1 MAAPEWRDSRRL
13 TGPHLVLD
21 RPGAALEVAL
31 EPDQAEAVIEAW
43 ERAARELCGAL
54 DLGPVEFSVRRFSGG
69 ASLTFSAAIDRLYSA
84 CEVNEAAWTLAW
96 ARLEDTGEQNSAAYL
111 PALAE
116 QVEAERKPALLQL
129 EAAAR
134 EHGAPFLWD
143 DDEVSVGHGAAAR
156 CFPTEATPEPEAVA
170 WEGLDSVP
178 IAMVTGTNGKSTT
191 VRLLSAMCEQ
201 AGLVP
206 GMSSTDWIKVGG
218 EVLEEGDWSGPGG
231 ARAVLRNPK
240 TEVALLETARGGMLR
255 RGLGVERA
263 DVIAILNVAAD
274 HLGEWGVADVD
285 ELADVKLTLARA
297 AHAGGLA
304 VLNADDPL
312 VRERAGL
319 VHAPILW
326 FSLEAESPHMREH
339 RSRGGAAAYVSAGHL
354 VLEVA
359 GEVRPV
365 ADIEAVPL
373 AMRGAARHNLANA
386 LAAIGVA
393 HGLGLPTDAMARALS
408 QFGLSPEDNPGR
420 LAVFDLQGV
429 TAIVDFAHNP
439 HGQRALMEM
448 ARDLSPKRQ
457 LVVLGQ
463 AGDRDNASIAE
474 LVELTWEFRP
484 DRILIKEM
492 EKYLRGRE
500 PGEVPAMI
508 RAELD
513 RVGAPSE
520 IHETVPSEA
529 AALESALEWAEAGDL
544 LLLFSHAD
552 REATL
557 ERLTQLET
565 LGWSPGKALP

>member
-31 EPDQAEAVIEAW
+31 EPERADEVIGAW
-43 ERAARELCGAL
+43 ERAAAELCAEL
-54 DLGPVEFSVRRFSGG
+54 DLGPVELRVRRFCGG
-69 ASLTFSAAIDRLYSA
+69 ATLAISAWIDRLYA
-84 CEVNEAAWTLAW
+84 TCEVNEAAWRLAW
-96 ARLEDTGEQNSAAYL
+96 ARLDGDGPSAADDYL
-111 PALAE
+111 PPLREAIAAE
-116 QVEAERKPALLQL
+116 CKPAVLHL

-134 EHGAPFLWD
+134 EHGAAFLWD

-156 CFPTEATPEPEAVA
+156 CFPTDQLPEPEAVQ
-170 WEGLDSVP
+170 WEGLDNVP

-191 VRLLSAMCEQ
+191 VRLLAAMCEQ

-218 EVLEEGDWSGPGG
+218 EVIDQGDWSGPGG
-231 ARAVLRNPK
+231 ARAVLRHPK

-285 ELADVKLTLARA
+285 ELADVKWTLARA
-297 AHAGGLA
+297 AHADGLA
-304 VLNADDPL
+304 VLNAEDEL
-312 VRERAGL
+312 VRARAERAA
-319 VHAPILW
+319 APILW
-326 FSLEAESPHMREH
+326 FGIDGEAEPLAGH
-339 RSRGGAAAYVSAGHL
+339 RRAGGAAAYAQDGQL
-354 VLEVA
+354 ILEVD
-359 GEVRPV
+359 GRTQTV
-365 ADIEAVPL
+365 AHVDAIPL
-373 AMRGAARHNLANA
+373 AMGGAARHNVSNA
-386 LAAIGVA
+386 LAAIGLA
-393 HGLGLPTDAMARALS
+393 HGLGLPTDAMGRALS

-420 LAVFDLQGV
+420 LAVFDLGGV

-448 ARDLSPKRQ
+448 ARDLNPKRQ

-463 AGDRDNASIAE
+463 AGDRDDGSIAE

-508 RAELD
+508 ARELE
-513 RVGAPSE
+513 RVGAPPE
-520 IHETVPSEA
+520 LHETVPSEA
-529 AALESALEWAEAGDL
+529 AALDAALAWARAGDL

-552 REATL
+552 REGTL
-557 ERLTQLET
+557 ERLERLEAE
-565 LGWSPGKALP
+565 GWSPPVEA

>member
-31 EPDQAEAVIEAW
+31 EP
-43 ERAARELCGAL
+43 ERADEVIGAWKQAAAELCAEL
-54 DLGPVEFSVRRFSGG
+54 DLGPVEFRVRRFQGG
-69 ASLTFSAAIDRLYSA
+69 ATLAFSAWIDRLYAA
-84 CEVNEAAWTLAW
+84 CEVNEAAWNLAW
-96 ARLEDTGEQNSAAYL
+96 ARLDDDGDAALDELL
-111 PALAE
+111 PPLRALIE
-116 QVEAERKPALLQL
+116 EERKPAVLQL
-129 EAAAR
+129 QSAAR

-143 DDEVSVGHGAAAR
+143 DDEVSVGYGAGAR
-156 CFPTEATPEPEAVA
+156 CFPTEETPDPEAVA
-170 WEGLDSVP
+170 WEGLDSLP

-191 VRLLSAMCEQ
+191 VRLLAAMCEQ

-218 EVLEEGDWSGPGG
+218 EVLDHGDWSGPGG
-231 ARAVLRNPK
+231 ARAVLRHPK

-255 RGLGVERA
+255 RGLGVESA

-285 ELADVKLTLARA
+285 ELADVKWTLSRA
-297 AHAGGLA
+297 AHADGLA
-304 VLNADDPL
+304 VLNAEDEL
-312 VRERAGL
+312 VRARADRAQ
-319 VHAPILW
+319 APVLW
-326 FSLEAESPHMREH
+326 FGLDGEAEPLASH
-339 RSRGGAAAYVSAGHL
+339 RRAGGAAAYVQEGDL
-354 VLEVA
+354 VLEVDGRA
-359 GEVRPV
+359 RAV
-365 ADIEAVPL
+365 AHVDAIPL
-373 AMRGAARHNLANA
+373 AMRGAAKHNVANA
-386 LAAIGVA
+386 LAAIGLA
-393 HGLGLPTDAMARALS
+393 HGLGLPIDAMGRALS

-420 LAVFDLQGV
+420 LAVFDLGGV

-448 ARDLSPKRQ
+448 ARDLKPRRQ

-463 AGDRDNASIAE
+463 AGDRDDDSIAE

-508 RAELD
+508 RAELA
-513 RVGAPSE
+513 RVGAPE
-520 IHETVPSEA
+520 DIHETVASES
-529 AALESALEWAEAGDL
+529 AALDAALEWARPGDL
-544 LLLFSHAD
+544 LLLFSHAE

-557 ERLTQLET
+557 ERLSKLEFE
-565 LGWSPGKALP
+565 GWRP

>member
-31 EPDQAEAVIEAW
+31 APERADEVIGAW
-43 ERAARELCGAL
+43 ERAAAELCAEL
-54 DLGPVEFSVRRFSGG
+54 DLGPVEFRVRRFQGG
-69 ASLTFSAAIDRLYSA
+69 ATLAFSAWIDRLYAA
-84 CEVNEAAWTLAW
+84 CEVNEAAWRLAW
-96 ARLEDTGEQNSAAYL
+96 ARLDGEGETAVEELL
-111 PALAE
+111 PPLRALIE
-116 QVEAERKPALLQL
+116 EECKPAVLQL
-129 EAAAR
+129 ETAAR

-143 DDEVSVGHGAAAR
+143 DDEVSVGHGPAAR
-156 CFPTEATPEPEAVA
+156 CFPTEKTPDPEAVH
-170 WEGLDSVP
+170 WEGLDNVP

-191 VRLLSAMCEQ
+191 VRLLAAMCEQ

-218 EVLEEGDWSGPGG
+218 EVIDRGDWSGPGG
-231 ARAVLRNPK
+231 ARAVLRHPK

-255 RGLGVERA
+255 RGLGVDRA

-274 HLGEWGVADVD
+274 HLGEWGVADVH
-285 ELADVKLTLARA
+285 ELADVKWTLSRA
-297 AHAGGLA
+297 AHADGLA
-304 VLNADDPL
+304 VLNAEDEL
-312 VRERAGL
+312 VRAR
-319 VHAPILW
+319 VNRVQAPVLW
-326 FSLEAESPHMREH
+326 FGLNGEAEPLASH
-339 RSRGGAAAYVSAGHL
+339 RRAGGAAAYVQDGDL
-354 VLEVA
+354 VLEVEGKPRA
-359 GEVRPV
+359 V
-365 ADIEAVPL
+365 AHVDAIPL
-373 AMRGAARHNLANA
+373 AMRGAAKHNVANA
-386 LAAIGVA
+386 LAAIGLA
-393 HGLGLPTDAMARALS
+393 HGLGLPIDAMGRALS

-420 LAVFDLQGV
+420 LAVFELGGV

-448 ARDLSPKRQ
+448 ARDLKPNRQ

-463 AGDRDNASIAE
+463 AGDRDDDSISE

-492 EKYLRGRE
+492 QKYLRGRE

-508 RAELD
+508 RSELA
-513 RVGAPSE
+513 RVGAPEE
-520 IHETVPSEA
+520 IHETVASES
-529 AALESALEWAEAGDL
+529 AALDAALEWARPGDL

-557 ERLTQLET
+557 ERLSQLEAE
-565 LGWSPGKALP
+565 GWRPAVQA